1 MDCRNLVGNCLSRN
15 PEGKMM
21 KRVVI
26 LGGGESGTGAA
37 ILAKVKGYDVFVSD
51 AGALKDKYKTNLIAE
66 EISFEEGSHSED
78 IVLNADVIIKS
89 PGIPDKAD
97 LIKKA
102 KAKGIEIIDEIEFA
116 FRFTSAKIIA
126 ITGTNGKTTTTL
138 LTYHLLKSA
147 GLNVALAGNVGES
160 FARKVAT
167 NDFDWFV
174 LEVSSFQLDGTKTFR
189 PDVATLLNITPD
201 HLDRYEYKMENYVNS
216 KFQITR
222 NMTDNGSFIY
232 YKDDVVTGM
241 EVEKRKFEC
250 GLLPVSW
257 KDGAVVI
264 PPSGVRGR
272 GQAFFDGT
280 QMNFGVA
287 GSPFKVSQSDTTLKG
302 PHNLIN
308 TMAAVSAACLAGVSV
323 DAIRA
328 ALKTFKN
335 APHRLESVGTINGV
349 EFVNDSKATNVDS
362 VVYALGSYSQPLVW
376 IAGGI
381 DKGNDYNIIK
391 ADVQKKVHT
400 LICLG
405 KENQKLKDFF
415 GSIVKSVK
423 ETQSVK
429 ELVRIGLESA
439 KKGDVVLLSPACASF
454 DLFKNYED
462 RGNQFREAVQEL
474 KSEVE
479 SKSVSV

>member
-1 MDCRNLVGNCLSRN
+1 MDRRNFVGYCLSRN
-15 PEGKMM
+15 PESKMS

-37 ILAKVKGYDVFVSD
+37 ILAKAKGYDVFVSD
-51 AGALKDKYKTNLIAE
+51 AGALKDKYKTDLVNEAIA
-66 EISFEEGSHSED
+66 FEEGSHTEED
-78 IVLNADVIIKS
+78 VLNADIIIKS

-102 KAKGIEIIDEIEFA
+102 KIKGIEIIDEIEFA
-116 FRFTSAKIIA
+116 FRFTSAKTIA

-138 LTYHLLKSA
+138 LTFHLLKSA
-147 GLNVALAGNVGES
+147 GFNVGLAGNVGES
-160 FARKVAT
+160 FARKVARG
-167 NDFDWFV
+167 DHDWYV

-189 PDVATLLNITPD
+189 PDIAILLNITPD
-201 HLDRYEYKMENYVNS
+201 HLDRYEYKMENYINS
-216 KFQITR
+216 KFQIVR
-222 NMTDNGSFIY
+222 NMTEKGSFIY
-232 YKDDVVTGM
+232 YQDDAVTGS
-241 EVEKRKFEC
+241 EISKRRFNSR
-250 GLLPVSW
+250 LVSVSLTDS
-257 KDGAVVI
+257 KATN
-264 PPSGVRGR
+264 
-272 GQAFFDGT
+272 FYNGT
-280 QMNFGVA
+280 QMTFGLA
-287 GSPFKVSQSDTTLKG
+287 GEPFSVSQSDTTLKG

-308 TMAAVSAACLAGVSV
+308 TMAAVSAARLAGVSI
-323 DAIRA
+323 DAIRI

-335 APHRLESVGTINGV
+335 APHRLESVGVINGV

-362 VVYALGSYSQPLVW
+362 VIYALGSYTQPLVW

-405 KENQKLKDFF
+405 KDNQKLKDFF
-415 GSIVKSVK
+415 SGVVQSVK

-429 ELVRIGLESA
+429 DLVRLSLESA

-474 KSEVE
+474 KSELE
-479 SKSVSV
+479 SKLVSHE